1 MYMPAATN
9 LFTNYSYLF
18 SKRCLAS
25 KGAPVALS
33 TFVCSQKE
41 MGDVDANTA
50 AAKDEQVPGA

>member
-1 MYMPAATN
+1 MPAATN

-18 SKRCLAS
+18 SKRCLTS

-50 AAKDEQVPGA
+50 AQRMNRSQGHN

>member
-1 MYMPAATN
+1 MPAATN

-18 SKRCLAS
+18 SKRCLTS
-25 KGAPVALS
+25 KGALVALS